1 MSNIKADSAQAL
13 LPSLET
19 QEKRC
24 APRRPISCFIVV
36 NFFRQR
42 IVAKCIDYSR
52 DGFGAIIRGCDLP
65 LEWIVTIELPMHGK
79 KPLKVQARPIQRK
92 SDDVTEHLR
101 ASSSRSADGCRRN
114 EPYCGNNYDGGAE
127 IRKELDGISPAQL
140 FPAHVAKLQPG
151 HD

>member
-79 KPLKVQARPIQRK
+79 KPLKVQARPIYRKGSKYGFEFLFRQGSQRE
-92 SDDVTEHLR
+92 D
-101 ASSSRSADGCRRN
+101 
-114 EPYCGNNYDGGAE
+114 
-127 IRKELDGISPAQL
+127 RKRELVVN
-140 FPAHVAKLQPG
+140 FF
-151 HD
+151 